1 MWIFGVAD
9 PVRIVWSSIPDA
21 RVFVC
26 AGKFLFMIDSVW
38 SIFSGQPLSCLFI
51 DRPGAPVRS
60 CDGV

>member
-26 AGKFLFMIDSVW
+26 AGKFLFMIDSV
-38 SIFSGQPLSCLFI
+38 
-51 DRPGAPVRS
+51 
-60 CDGV
+60 